1 MEDNF
6 EIKNQIIANNL
17 EKNEDFKSLDIDN
30 KLIILLLEKYNI
42 DPFSNMTVKDVAK
55 DLGMNQNSANELFRR
70 KDFPSINFTKPKQVC
85 TLSYYLWKMKGGNLN
100 G

>member
-85 TLSYYLWKMKGGNLN
+85 TLSYYLWKMKEVI
-100 G
+100 

>member
-17 EKNEDFKSLDIDN
+17 EKNENFKSLDIDN

-85 TLSYYLWKMKGGNLN
+85 TLSYYLWKMKDQL
-100 G
+100 